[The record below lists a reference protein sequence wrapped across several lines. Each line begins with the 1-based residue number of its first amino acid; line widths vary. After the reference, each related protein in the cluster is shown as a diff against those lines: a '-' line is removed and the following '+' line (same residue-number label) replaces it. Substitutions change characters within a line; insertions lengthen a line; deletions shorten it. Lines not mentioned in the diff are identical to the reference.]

1 MASII
6 AQLTGNRIAISKSP
20 ALFYFDVNTTQY
32 TYSLIQGLTSFNI
45 DKDKVNSVITPSIY
59 GQYIEIIPIVGVK
72 SILAKSFVYESS
84 NTNVATISGN
94 FLYYKSNGT
103 AFITVSGLSII
114 NTVLKV
120 NSTTF
125 SFTSGSNNSLSIQTF
140 LSAAPQ
146 TTRLDSTS
154 AIDLRI
160 VNKSATTSKNIFTTQ
175 NHTIS
180 SYIRNINCWAYDLD
194 LTCISPWNSS
204 TGWPGGNTGAGT
216 LITPRHIIFAA
227 HFELPVGCNIRFI
240 TNNNTIIQRR
250 IIAKKTH
257 PSYSPYY
264 PDLTIG
270 ILDSDVSSDI
280 KFCKVLPNDWNSYL
294 PTNIDEIPLLV
305 LDQEEKALIA
315 DGWIINNDLIQL
327 KKPSNTK
334 RLEFYE
340 DLIVGDSGNP
350 CFIVINNELV
360 ILTVWTF
367 GGAGAGTNIV
377 QQKAVLNQMIKD
389 LDTLVGINTGYTL
402 TEANLSNFKNFN

>member
-6 AQLTGNRIAISKSP
+6 SQLTGNRIAISKSP
-20 ALFYFDVNTTQY
+20 ALFYFDVNTKQY
-32 TYSLIQGLTSFNI
+32 TYSLNNGLTSVNI
-45 DKDKVNSVITPSIY
+45 DKDKVNLVINPSIY

-72 SILAKSFVYESS
+72 SILAKNFTYESS
-84 NTNVATISGN
+84 NTNIATISGN

-103 AFITVSGLSII
+103 AFVTVSGLSII

-140 LSAAPQ
+140 LSAVPQ

-160 VNKSATTSKNIFTTQ
+160 VNKSATTSKNIFITQ

-180 SYIRNINCWAYDLD
+180 SYTRNINCWAYDLD

-240 TNNNTIIQRR
+240 TNNNIIIQRR

-264 PDLTIG
+264 PDLTIA

-315 DGWIINNDLIQL
+315 DGWFLNNELVQL

-340 DLIVGDSGNP
+340 NLIVGDSGNP

-367 GGAGAGTNIV
+367 GNAGAGTNIV

-389 LDTLVGINTGYTL
+389 LDTSVGVNTGYVL

>member
-140 LSAAPQ
+140 LSAVPQ

-227 HFELPVGCNIRFI
+227 HFELPIGCNIRFI
-240 TNNNTIIQRR
+240 TNNNNIIQRR

-315 DGWIINNDLIQL
+315 DGWIINNNLIQL

-402 TEANLSNFKNFN
+402 TEVNLINFKNFN